1 MNIRNLSIRNEI
13 FERSKYLKKKKK
25 KIREKERRKKT
36 ETLGILNSGIA
47 NLKKFTFRLVSN
59 FDEGFI
65 EYVHDFIILRGLIRI
80 LCVTRTNKVV
90 ESVTFRGAY

>member
-1 MNIRNLSIRNEI
+1 M
-13 FERSKYLKKKKK
+13 
-25 KIREKERRKKT
+25 KT
-36 ETLGILNSGIA
+36 LEILNSGIA
-47 NLKKFTFRLVSN
+47 NLKKFRFRRVSN

-65 EYVHDFIILRGLIRI
+65 EYVHDFIVLRGLIGS